1 MNERQ
6 FIVLKRNECHSF
18 KEIADTLNIMNNK
31 KYSSHFIGN
40 IYRDEIETRRGEESE
55 KSKIEIDIKIQEHE
69 FNFFINLVGEQKR
82 TVNWAVK
89 SIKGNKHY
97 SCSCGSPFLRDIMT
111 KKEESLS
118 DSLSVTARNLIY
130 HSEIP
135 VMSIHPKSRIRRTKP
150 TTAF

>member
-6 FIVLKRNECHSF
+6 FIVLKRNEGHTF

-111 KKEESLS
+111 KKGSQHFAYRKCMLCESQIKWLS
-118 DSLSVTARNLIY
+118 HYQVEY
-130 HSEIP
+130 
-135 VMSIHPKSRIRRTKP
+135 PKQ
-150 TTAF
+150 